1 VPFTCVCSYVLS
13 KIVERVSIDTY
24 PIIMVV
30 QVTGNNRSTI
40 IVPSSGLQQFRTLLD
55 EFIE

>member
-1 VPFTCVCSYVLS
+1 MRSNLPS
-13 KIVERVSIDTY
+13 KIPLMMYTY
-24 PIIMVV
+24 RAIVAVI